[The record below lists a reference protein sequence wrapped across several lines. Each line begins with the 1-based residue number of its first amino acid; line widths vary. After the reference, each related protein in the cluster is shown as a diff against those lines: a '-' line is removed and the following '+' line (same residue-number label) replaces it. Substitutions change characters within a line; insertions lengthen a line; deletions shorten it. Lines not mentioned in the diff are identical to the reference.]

1 MCCGGRGR
9 EGCSSRRRGFHLQ
22 QTVGGSRDV
31 TTVEQPTHPV
41 CRSLGDSCTFHPVHG
56 RMHIL
61 MVCCL
66 QFVNCLAHIPK
77 TQALCRAGQANTRGY
92 PTVGT
97 HTSTHPTLG
106 AVLNPKPVPLQEA
119 YLKVYCWQFVNCLHL
134 WTQVLSRQ
142 AQAAMAA
149 AAAAAAGAGES
160 GACHILCICLFYDIP
175 FGALLDIARQI
186 SAVADRLRFCIAL
199 CLLSA

>member
-1 MCCGGRGR
+1 MAGCTFSWSVA
-9 EGCSSRRRGFHLQ
+9 CSSSTAWL
-22 QTVGGSRDV
+22 TS
-31 TTVEQPTHPV
+31 
-41 CRSLGDSCTFHPVHG
+41 
-56 RMHIL
+56 
-61 MVCCL
+61 
-66 QFVNCLAHIPK
+66 PK
-77 TQALCRAGQANTRGY
+77 RKRCAGQAHTPGGY

-106 AVLNPKPVPLQEA
+106 TVLNPKPVPMQEA

-142 AQAAMAA
+142 AQAALA

-175 FGALLDIARQI
+175 FGALLLVFLLWRCPQQASHDKSLPSLIVYVYPLHYAYC
-186 SAVADRLRFCIAL
+186 SLDRLSLYHVSRVMVMHNMC
-199 CLLSA
+199 